1 MEGAHLC
8 GAKEII
14 CVDINDHKLEVA
26 KKFGGTKF
34 INPKKFDKPI
44 QEVIIDMT
52 DGESAS
58 ELVLPSSCRIPV
70 FKKYAM
76 LSS

>member
-1 MEGAHLC
+1 M
-8 GAKEII
+8 
-14 CVDINDHKLEVA
+14 DINDHKLEVA

-52 DGESAS
+52 DGVYCQAFIAC
-58 ELVLPSSCRIPV
+58 LFPV
-70 FKKYAM
+70 NM
-76 LSS
+76 DC

>member
-1 MEGAHLC
+1 MEGARLA
-8 GAKEII
+8 GAKEVI

-34 INPKKFDKPI
+34 INPKKYDKPI

-52 DGESAS
+52 DGKLCDSPHFVNFTS
-58 ELVLPSSCRIPV
+58 GVSNIT
-70 FKKYAM
+70 YAV
-76 LSS
+76 